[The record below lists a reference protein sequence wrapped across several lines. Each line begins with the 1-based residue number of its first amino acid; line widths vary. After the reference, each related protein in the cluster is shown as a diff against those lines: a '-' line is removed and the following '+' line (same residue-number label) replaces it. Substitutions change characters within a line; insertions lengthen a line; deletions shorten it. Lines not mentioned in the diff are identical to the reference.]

1 MKHPALLSLVIAL
14 AAAFCIPHGG
24 WAEEVRTWTDK
35 QGRKIE
41 AALES
46 IDENR
51 KEVILVLKDSGM
63 RAPLPLERLSNED
76 QAYIQKKLGEI
87 KEKAGRRKW
96 VGIPE
101 WKERHLKVL
110 ALIEDIKKKV
120 PAGQSSRAELL
131 DRLVPV
137 TEGGSSLTLI
147 GKTGSLNETLSE
159 SSMAMNSDSV
169 FNSGILMSA
178 AGTMDLKPRLQS
190 HFNQPRFR
198 INIER
203 SHFQGSDLVFLCMNT
218 DDGSYHMFRYSGDL
232 EHLCNITQALHD
244 LEIRHF
250 RSHDRVRFHMSAS
263 GDVVVFSQGDNSR
276 LVRIGPRGSEIL
288 AYGDG
293 SKLYTEQGTL
303 VGEGTFPSLH
313 ADGTVSTVTEHLD
326 PRDKESGADGIA
338 FLKEGQVDR
347 ISSQEIATSVLGGDA
362 EVRTV
367 TTPSGREVNLSWRM
381 RVHDKVLGLDGR
393 LHLLL
398 EAEFQRANPA
408 GIVTDHKS
416 WHVAAVDGHRVVPLF
431 HSQDPRM
438 PKWSEFRIQ
447 YIHPQQ
453 DGSVYMQI
461 YTGKDMLCRIVNGGF
476 KTLWIAGT
484 QYMDGKKYYPVR
496 NASNLPA
503 WNDRFL
509 MADPSSDKTPLICH
523 DPDLTPLLSAAGAGE
538 AKAMVSLAGRL
549 LKGDGIAKDT
559 DRAIRLYEKAAE
571 AGDAD
576 AMSELGLCLA
586 DGDGVAKDMDKAVD
600 WFRKS
605 AGQGHA
611 LAMFNLGVCY
621 STGEG
626 VAKDEGEAFDWFIRS
641 AQQGAPVALYE
652 MGVVY
657 DTGIAGGMPKD
668 EEVASDLYMLAAQLG
683 NLNAKA
689 VIDQRKGDWRRRA
702 LSAPLGG
709 SRQDDAADRA
719 RRKLRDFMEQQ
730 SGRPR

>member
-1 MKHPALLSLVIAL
+1 MKHPALLSLVIVL
-14 AAAFCIPHGG
+14 ASVFCIPYGG
-24 WAEEVRTWTDK
+24 RAEEVRTWTDK

-63 RAPLPLERLSNED
+63 SAPLPLERLSNED

-120 PAGQSSRAELL
+120 PAGQLL
-131 DRLVPV
+131 PV

-147 GKTGSLNETLSE
+147 GKTRSQNETLSE

-169 FNSGILMSA
+169 FNSGMLMSVA
-178 AGTMDLKPRLQS
+178 DTVDLRPRLQS
-190 HFNQPRFR
+190 HFNQPGIG
-198 INIER
+198 INIEQ
-203 SHFQGSDLVFLCMNT
+203 SHFQGSDLVFLCRNPH
-218 DDGSYHMFRYSGDL
+218 DGSYHVFRYSGDL
-232 EHLCNITQALHD
+232 EHLCDITQALND

-250 RSHDRVRFHMSAS
+250 SSHDKVRFHMSAS
-263 GDVVVFSQGDNSR
+263 GDVVVFSQENNWR
-276 LVRIGPRGSEIL
+276 LVRIGPRGSEVL

-293 SKLYTEQGTL
+293 NKLYTEQGAL

-313 ADGTVSTVTEHLD
+313 ADGTVSTVSEHLN
-326 PRDKESGADGIA
+326 PRDAESKADGIA

-367 TTPSGREVNLSWRM
+367 TTPSGREVDLSWRM
-381 RVHDKVLGLDGR
+381 RVDDKILGPDGC
-393 LHLLL
+393 LYLLL
-398 EAEFQRANPA
+398 EAQYQRANPA

-416 WHVAAVDGHRVVPLF
+416 WHVAVVDGRRVVPLF
-431 HSQDPRM
+431 HSLDPAM
-438 PKWSEFRIQ
+438 PKWSELSIH
-447 YIHPQQ
+447 YIHPQP
-453 DGSVYMQI
+453 DGSIYLQI
-461 YTGKDMLCRIVNGGF
+461 YDGKEMLCRIVNGGF

-484 QYMDGKKYYPVR
+484 QYMDGKEYYPVR
-496 NASNLPA
+496 NGRNLPA

-509 MADPSSDKTPLICH
+509 MADPSSDNTPLICQ
-523 DPDLTPLLSAAGAGE
+523 DPNLTPLLSVAGAGE
-538 AKAMVSLAGRL
+538 AKSMVSLAGRL
-549 LKGDGIAKDT
+549 LKGDGISKDV

-586 DGDGVAKDMDKAVD
+586 DGDGVKKNMDKALD
-600 WFRKS
+600 WLRKA

-621 STGEG
+621 NIGEG
-626 VAKDEGEAFDWFIRS
+626 VAKDDGEAFDWFIRS
-641 AQQGAPVALYE
+641 AQQAAPVALYE
-652 MGVVY
+652 MAVVY

-668 EEVASDLYMLAAQLG
+668 EEVASDLYMLAAKLG